1 MPSFIG
7 LLLVLFGGVPLV
19 YIVGRLQAKHGW
31 AGPDWA
37 HWLTVGVFIAAWW
50 PFGLAARDAGASFD
64 IGVVRLTFDGLAVL
78 LAALSLGL
86 GTLAA
91 IYSGPYLA
99 DAPHREH
106 YHALLLALIGSMVGL
121 GCSADLFN
129 VWVWFEVLSI
139 ASVLLVGFEQ
149 HRAAALDAMVK
160 LLIQSAVGS
169 VLILFGIAL
178 VILSGGSLD
187 LALLTEA
194 TLPSPL
200 RVVAGGLFVVGFGVK
215 AALVPLH
222 TWLPD
227 AHAEAPSGISALLSG
242 VVIEAALLA
251 LLRVLAAMF
260 GVSLFWGALLMVLGV
275 ANMLLGNLMALGQ
288 TQVKRLL
295 AYSSLSQMGYMLLGL
310 GLGLHGTLGGLNGGL
325 FHVLTHGLM
334 KGLAFLSAGALL
346 FVLHHSASNDHD
358 SLQVDDLAGAG
369 RRYPLVA
376 LTLSL
381 AVLGLAGLPPL
392 AGFMSKWQV
401 LAAGVS
407 SGELWVLLLVVFA
420 GLNSVLSLGYYAPL
434 VNTLYKREP
443 SAVVA
448 QGVPLSMGLTAPL
461 VVLAGLIVVLGVWPG
476 LAQPLVS
483 LASQAVLPLP
493 VSPVAGW

>member
-19 YIVGRLQAKHGW
+19 YIVGRLQAKQGW

-50 PFGLAARDAGASFD
+50 PFGLAVRAPGASYE
-64 IGVVRLTFDGLAVL
+64 IGVVRLTFDGLGVL
-78 LAALSLGL
+78 LAALALGL

-99 DAPHREH
+99 EAPHREH
-106 YHALLLALIGSMVGL
+106 YYALLLALIGSMVGL

-129 VWVWFEVLSI
+129 VWVWFEVLSV

-149 HRAAALDAMVK
+149 QRAAALDAMVK

-169 VLILFGIAL
+169 ALILFGIAL
-178 VILSGGSLD
+178 VILSGGSFD
-187 LALLTEA
+187 LALLTEGA
-194 TLPSPL
+194 LPGPL

-242 VVIEAALLA
+242 VVIEAALLV

-260 GVSLFWGALLMVLGV
+260 GVSLFWGALLMILGA
-275 ANMLLGNLMALGQ
+275 ANMLVGNLMALGQ

-295 AYSSLSQMGYMLLGL
+295 AYSSLSQMGYILLGI
-310 GLGLHGTLGGLNGGL
+310 GLGLHGTLNGLNGGL

-334 KGLAFLSAGALL
+334 KGLAFLAAGALL
-346 FVLHHSASNDHD
+346 FVLHHSANPDHD
-358 SLQVDDLAGAG
+358 SLRIDDLAGAG

-401 LAAGVS
+401 LAAGVG
-407 SGELWVLLLVVFA
+407 SGEVWVLLLVLFA

-434 VNTLYKREP
+434 VNTLYKRQP
-443 SAVVA
+443 SPVVA

-461 VVLAGLIVVLGVWPG
+461 AVLGALIVVLGVWPG

-493 VSPVAGW
+493 ISPVAGW